1 MLVGGQHGADVL
13 FWPRRGE
20 VVHLDAADRSAAA
33 QDRWRDHRGIAGD
46 RVHEGEHR
54 RAVVGDHELQPRHVA
69 ADARIPVRLL
79 GRVGLQG
86 AHQPVGHV
94 PGEPVRRGAD
104 ADALAQHLLDHLVAV
119 RLSAVGIDEDVGE
132 LARGAH
138 DVVALRPVVLDQTKL
153 RLLPGEPVP
162 GNRVAQ
168 VPRAAGPLVGAARA
182 VPELEQ
188 AVVLQHAA
196 PADGERLPRMLG
208 AQHRAGQLDRRVD
221 GQLDVVSGVDEAVVD
236 EELLAVGDVQH
247 RSIVEHLAQG
257 CGTSVTTSPASGSE
271 RSWSGAPA
279 ASLRNSMRMPPPR
292 AAA

>member
-1 MLVGGQHGADVL
+1 MRPIDR
-13 FWPRRGE
+13 PRRRTRG
-20 VVHLDAADRSAAA
+20 RN
-33 QDRWRDHRGIAGD
+33 HRRLAGD
-46 RVHEGEHR
+46 RVHEREHR

-119 RLSAVGIDEDVGE
+119 RLPAVGIDEDVGE

-138 DVVALRPVVLDQTKL
+138 DVVALRAVVLDQTKL

-162 GNRVAQ
+162 GSRVAQ

-221 GQLDVVSGVDEAVVD
+221 GQLDVLGRVDEAMVD

-247 RSIVEHLAQG
+247 RSIVEHLAHSWWRHLRHYLSRVRFRTELERRAGGIASKQYADAAAKG
-257 CGTSVTTSPASGSE
+257 CGI
-271 RSWSGAPA
+271 GAQ
-279 ASLRNSMRMPPPR
+279 R
-292 AAA
+292 